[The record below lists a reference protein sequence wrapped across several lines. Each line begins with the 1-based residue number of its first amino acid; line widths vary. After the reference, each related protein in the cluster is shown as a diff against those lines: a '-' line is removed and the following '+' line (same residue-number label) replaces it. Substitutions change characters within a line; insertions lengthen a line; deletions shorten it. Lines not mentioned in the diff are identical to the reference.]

1 MVLLVGDIMSSNY
14 KVLVLGA
21 SGMLGNAVFRFFS
34 DSTGFD
40 TYGTIRSRKS
50 LSFFAADLQNQ
61 LISDVDVENADNLI
75 AIMHRVKPDLVI
87 NCVGLVKQLAQAN
100 DVLSSIPINAMLPH
114 RLAGICALIGA
125 RLVHM
130 STDCVFSGAKGNY
143 QESDFPDCYD
153 LYGRSKL
160 IGEVDY
166 ENAVTLRTSII
177 GHEIF
182 GSRSLVDWFLSQN
195 GQVKGFTKTIFSGL
209 PTVEV
214 ARIIRDFVV
223 PNVELRGLYHLSS
236 NPISKYDLLSL
247 IADCYGKNISILPDP
262 SLVLDRSLNSER
274 FRSATGFRPE
284 SWAELVLRMYNFH

>member
-1 MVLLVGDIMSSNY
+1 MSSNY